1 MRPGFLGSIRVS
13 LKSSVNEWETFNGIR
28 GPIIVL
34 EIFSSTT
41 LWVLFGSSLA
51 NFNTRDLIYLSIYKP
66 QTEIL
71 PTTTWLLSFCLSD
84 LVSTFLLEANFLNIR
99 ILKLLIFDQNTSWFV
114 CSHLTSKDL
123 NTECPILETE
133 DWIFEMALKRICY
146 ESETIIFHTRI
157 GILESNK

>member
-84 LVSTFLLEANFLNIR
+84 LVSTFLLGANFLKHPDSKITDFG
-99 ILKLLIFDQNTSWFV
+99 IFDQYTSWFV
-114 CSHLTSKDL
+114 CGYHFTLDK
-123 NTECPILETE
+123 
-133 DWIFEMALKRICY
+133 Y
-146 ESETIIFHTRI
+146 
-157 GILESNK
+157 GILFCVLF